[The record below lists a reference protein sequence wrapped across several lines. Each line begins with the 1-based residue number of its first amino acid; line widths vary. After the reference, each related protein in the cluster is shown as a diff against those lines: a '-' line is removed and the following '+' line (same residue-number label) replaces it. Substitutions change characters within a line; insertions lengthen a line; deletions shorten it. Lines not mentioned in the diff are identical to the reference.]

1 MKDRV
6 EEIRSREIAPREQLI
21 GEIRE
26 TAEEFDQP
34 YMIPD
39 ELEQRYQQVQQELKN
54 LRGEA
59 KTLEHYIEEWGADTF
74 TIREFSVGAVGM
86 IQDDVAEASDI
97 DIQGSGTP
105 KGGYARRR
113 ALEVG
118 IDSKPEDSPEVE
130 NFPDAVGDWL
140 YDVIDEFNTTGSVEL
155 GNFSLRAEMMN
166 SES

>member
-1 MKDRV
+1 MDRV
-6 EEIRSREIAPREQLI
+6 SEIRAEEIAPREKLVE
-21 GEIRE
+21 EIRE
-26 TAEEFDQP
+26 TADQYDQP

-39 ELEQRYQQVQQELKN
+39 ELEARYQRVQQELKN

-59 KTLEHYIEEWGADTF
+59 ETLEHYAEEWGSDQF

-86 IQDDVAEASDI
+86 IQDDVAEASGI

-118 IDSKPEDSPEVE
+118 IDSKPEDSPEIE